1 MIPAISSMI
10 AGKSERDVKEAFLLM
25 TTPHKAI
32 AYNTHLLRCRFAILV
47 PLIIGLAGF
56 SPAMAQ
62 KLGDFSTGIYAYQQK
77 DYVTAYRLF
86 EPLAKQGHSAA
97 QYNLG
102 RMYARGEGIPQNY
115 IEAYKWFF
123 LANKNGRK
131 EGAQAMRALAK
142 KLTDLQMKT
151 AILRA
156 GEECCALKR

>member
-1 MIPAISSMI
+1 MI
-10 AGKSERDVKEAFLLM
+10 AGKSERDVKEAYLLM
-25 TTPHKAI
+25 APPHKAI
-32 AYNTHLLRCRFAILV
+32 AYNRRLPRCPFTLLVA
-47 PLIIGLAGF
+47 LIMSLAGF
-56 SPAMAQ
+56 SSAMAQ
-62 KLGDFSTGIYAYQQK
+62 QPGDFATGIYAYQQK
-77 DYVTAYRLF
+77 DYVTAYKLL
-86 EPLAKQGHSAA
+86 EPLAKKGHSAA

-102 RMYARGEGIPQNY
+102 RMYTRGEGIPQDY

-142 KLTDLQMKT
+142 RLTDQQIET

>member
-1 MIPAISSMI
+1 MKLVLPVTALVILLVIGLTLRSFPCLVLLLL
-10 AGKSERDVKEAFLLM
+10 SEV
-25 TTPHKAI
+25 T
-32 AYNTHLLRCRFAILV
+32 LV
-47 PLIIGLAGF
+47 AMLPGVLGLAGF